1 MPSGKLRETEQEPN
15 NQVPARRVKYDHFMG
30 FFINIPVCKLQNYE
44 KVLNF
49 ASELT
54 TFIKMIS
61 KNLQKYI
68 RQLEQKKYRKR
79 EGLFVAEGT
88 KNVGDLLK
96 RYTPKTV
103 FATEQWLAPEGIVP
117 QIVSEE
123 ELQRI
128 SFQQHPQQVLA
139 LFPIPQQDNVDPISL
154 IKDQT
159 LVIALDGVQDPG
171 NLGTI
176 IRIAD
181 WFGINTLICSND
193 TADAW
198 NPKVV
203 QATMGSLARVN
214 IIYTSIPS
222 LLDRLPDTYPVYGTF
237 LDGKDI
243 YAEQL
248 TSGGLIIMGNE
259 GNGISEEVRQRINR
273 KLFIPNFHQGE
284 TADSLNVAIATAITC
299 SEFRRR
305 IARG

>member
-1 MPSGKLRETEQEPN
+1 
-15 NQVPARRVKYDHFMG
+15 
-30 FFINIPVCKLQNYE
+30 
-44 KVLNF
+44 
-49 ASELT
+49 
-54 TFIKMIS
+54 MIS
-61 KNLQKYI
+61 KNQQKYI
-68 RQLEQKKYRKR
+68 RQLELKKYRKR

-88 KNVGDLLK
+88 KVVGDLLK
-96 RYTPKTV
+96 RYTPEAIFSTL
-103 FATEQWLAPEGIVP
+103 QWQAPEGIIP
-117 QIVSEE
+117 QIVTDE

-139 LFPIPQQDNVDPISL
+139 LFPIPSHTADDPLSML
-154 IKDQT
+154 NEQT
-159 LVIALDGVQDPG
+159 LTLALDGVQDPG

-181 WFGINTLICSND
+181 WFGINTLICSDD

-214 IIYTSIPS
+214 IIYTSLPT
-222 LLDRLPDTYPVYGTF
+222 LLDRLPDNYPIYGTF
-237 LDGKDI
+237 LDGKNI
-243 YAEQL
+243 YTEQL

-259 GNGISEEVRQRINR
+259 GNGISEEVRQRVNR
-273 KLFIPNFHQGE
+273 CLLIPDFHQGE

-305 IARG
+305 PARG